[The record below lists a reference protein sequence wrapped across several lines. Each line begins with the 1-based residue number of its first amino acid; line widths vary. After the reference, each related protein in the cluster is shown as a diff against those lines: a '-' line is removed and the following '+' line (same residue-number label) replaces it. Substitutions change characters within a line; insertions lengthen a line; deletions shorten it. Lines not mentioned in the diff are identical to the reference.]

1 MKRVQNILTE
11 KEAQLTTLVNQS
23 EDAVSLITQTVTRLE
38 TVNAQI
44 AEKRQEI
51 DTYRSELSRLDNSM
65 GQQFDHNAKIIGKFK
80 AFLED

>member
-11 KEAQLTTLVNQS
+11 KEAQLATLVNQS
-23 EDAVSLITQTVTRLE
+23 EDVVSLITQTVTRLE

-51 DTYRSELSRLDNSM
+51 DTYRSELSRLDSSM